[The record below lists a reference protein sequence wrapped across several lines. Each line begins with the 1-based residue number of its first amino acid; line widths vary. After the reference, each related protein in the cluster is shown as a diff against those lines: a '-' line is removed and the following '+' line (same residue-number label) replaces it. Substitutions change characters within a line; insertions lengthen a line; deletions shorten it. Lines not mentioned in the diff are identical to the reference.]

1 MNRRR
6 LLVTAVVLAG
16 VAGSPPAAAQETDTG
31 GIPLITPL
39 WRALSD
45 PSRAGWVRPLSSA
58 LVPGTGQLLGRRE
71 RGALYLIAEA
81 FFVVRFIG
89 FQNEGRRERSRYR
102 DLALDVAR
110 AAFDPVLR
118 DTTFEYFEQMGRFVE
133 SGPYDV
139 DPGPDI
145 VPPTDPA
152 TYNGR
157 IWELA
162 RQTFFIDSATP
173 PLPGD
178 PDYERALEFYQRRAI
193 GPNFRWSWRNAG
205 LEQDLFRQAIRESDR
220 AFRLASQQ
228 LGLLLANHVLS
239 AVDAFVAH
247 RLAGDS
253 HDLAVHTE
261 LWAPPEAGVRDL
273 GITLSVRIGF

>member
-1 MNRRR
+1 MRARR
-6 LLVTAVVLAG
+6 LLVAAILVGVLVPSRAG
-16 VAGSPPAAAQETDTG
+16 RAQESGTG

-45 PSRAGWVRPLSSA
+45 PGRAGWVRPLSSA
-58 LVPGTGQLLGRRE
+58 VVPGTGQLLGRRE

-81 FFVVRFIG
+81 FFLVRFIS
-89 FQNEGRRERSRYR
+89 FQNQGRRERSRYR
-102 DLALDVAR
+102 DLAVDVAR
-110 AAFDPVLR
+110 AAFNPVLR

-133 SGPYDV
+133 SGPYDI
-139 DPGPDI
+139 DPGPDF
-145 VPPTDPA
+145 VPPDDPA

-157 IWELA
+157 IWDLA
-162 RQTFFIDSATP
+162 QQTFFTDPANP
-173 PLPGD
+173 PAPGD
-178 PDYERALEFYQRRAI
+178 ADYMRALEFYQQRAI

-220 AFRLASQQ
+220 AFRVASQQ

-247 RLAGDS
+247 RLAGDGR
-253 HDLAVHTE
+253 DIALRTA
-261 LWAPPEAGVRDL
+261 LWAPPGAGTHALDL
-273 GITLSVRIGF
+273 TLTLRIGF

>member
-1 MNRRR
+1 MSARP
-6 LLVTAVVLAG
+6 LLVAAVLIGALVPG
-16 VAGSPPAAAQETDTG
+16 RPGAAQEEPG

-58 LVPGTGQLLGRRE
+58 VIPGTGQLLGRRE

-81 FFVVRFIG
+81 FFVVRFLS
-89 FQNEGRRERSRYR
+89 FQSEGRRERSRYR
-102 DLALDVAR
+102 DLAIDVAR
-110 AAFDPVLR
+110 TAFDPVLR
-118 DTTFEYFEQMGRFVE
+118 DTTFEYFEQMGRWVE

-139 DPGPDI
+139 DPGPDF
-145 VPPTDPA
+145 VPPDDPA

-157 IWELA
+157 IWDLA
-162 RQTFFIDSATP
+162 RQTFFTDPGNP
-173 PLPGD
+173 PTPGD
-178 PDYERALEFYQRRAI
+178 PDYMRALEFYQRRAI

-247 RLAGDS
+247 RLAGD
-253 HDLAVHTE
+253 DPDIGIQTV
-261 LWAPPEAGVRDL
+261 LWAPPGAGPRELDL
-273 GITLSVRIGF
+273 TVTLSIDF